1 MKKNK
6 PKRCLRIGLLDTAGF
21 EIDNRVYSKCGCC
34 TTLRA
39 NNPLAMMVRRYGK
52 KTKDNS

>member
-1 MKKNK
+1 MKNK